1 MSCAGSI
8 VGPSGIGPSVLK
20 VNTEPL
26 KRYVLHKLGYPN
38 INVELTEAQ
47 LEDIIRVAGD
57 FIAMYFPREQKIA
70 TFYTVP
76 LQPTYPMPDDAWW
89 IEEVSW
95 DPYTAKVDDI
105 FGADYY
111 LLNYGNFVGPNSMVL
126 DYHMLQAYRK
136 HSAKILGVEGRWE
149 VMGEV
154 EGPVTDDQLDAKFQR
169 IRLIPTPKAS
179 FPVVVVYL
187 PCINHFRSP
196 QARKLAYD
204 YVEAEARIALGMA
217 RRKIQGVPTP
227 DGGTLTYDG
236 EALVKEGEELKD
248 KILEQAMLQGEP
260 LGIIAI

>member
-8 VGPSGIGPSVLK
+8 TGPGGIGPSVLK

-26 KRYVLHKLGYPN
+26 KRYVFHKLGYPN
-38 INVELTEAQ
+38 INVELTESQ

-70 TFYTVP
+70 TFYSVP
-76 LQPTYPMPDDAWW
+76 LQPTYPLPDDAWW
-89 IEEVSW
+89 VEEVSW

-111 LLNYGNFVGPNSMVL
+111 LLNYGNFVGPNSLVL
-126 DYHMLQAYRK
+126 DYHMLQHYRK

-149 VMGEV
+149 VIGEV
-154 EGPVTDDQLDAKFQR
+154 EGDVIDDQLDAAQQR
-169 IRLIPTPKAS
+169 IRLIPTPKSA

-187 PCINHFRSP
+187 PCINNFRSP
-196 QARKLAYD
+196 QARKLTYD
-204 YVEAEARIALGMA
+204 YVEAETRIALGMA

-236 EALVKEGEELKD
+236 EALVKEGEELKE
-248 KILEQAMLQGEP
+248 KVLQEALHQGEP